1 MYENS
6 LLFFFLSAF
15 KTFFSDRSHRLFF
28 IVLKPRPISS
38 SSVHHPISSSSIHQT
53 GELAA
58 ACVTSGPPP
67 IMMSLFNEDEWMS
80 DGWMDDRTSLI

>member
-1 MYENS
+1 MYEKS
-6 LLFFFLSAF
+6 LLVFFFLSSF
-15 KTFFSDRSHRLFF
+15 ITFFQTDPTLFF

-38 SSVHHPISSSSIHQT
+38 SSVLPISSSSIHQT

-80 DGWMDDRTSLI
+80 DGWMDG